1 MYIEIKQH
9 IPNLMY
15 FWPLFNVSMQIEIVG
30 NLEITPYKRFRPE
43 YGTIYWY
50 FEYLLLKEGRVVIA
64 KEDVIDEYK
73 DFFFESELN
82 FEWVNLTDKSNY
94 LIKCIDG
101 QWRIDTYNLEC
112 FDLAK
117 SIVNPKP

>member
-1 MYIEIKQH
+1 
-9 IPNLMY
+9 MY
-15 FWPLFNVSMQIEIVG
+15 FWPLFSVSMQIEIVG
-30 NLEITPYKRFRPE
+30 DLEITPYERFKPE
-43 YGTIYWY
+43 FGNIYWY
-50 FEYLLLKEGRVVIA
+50 FQYLLLKEGRVVIE
-64 KEDVIDEYK
+64 KEDIIDEYK

-101 QWRIDTYNLEC
+101 QWRIDAYKLEC

-117 SIVNPKP
+117 SLVNPNF